1 MTEQANYLSVR
12 KDMNNYGPWFILV
25 HGVFWFVVFWG
36 LSFYY
41 KLNSMRFFARLVA
54 ICNLCFIVTVVMRY
68 IENDTANKTGA
79 ELTKLPFI
87 QNTLVVLGY
96 SAIIMNFIFLL
107 VFFYLL
113 LTKRLVR
120 VPRFLLIFN
129 LVVLAWQ
136 IIFHFDLF

>member
-1 MTEQANYLSVR
+1 MHFYS
-12 KDMNNYGPWFILV
+12 PWFILV
-25 HGVFWFVVFWG
+25 HGVFWFVVFLG
-36 LSFYY
+36 LSFYN

-68 IENDTANKTGA
+68 VENDTANKTGA
-79 ELTKLPFI
+79 ELTRLPFI

-96 SAIIMNFIFLL
+96 SAIIMNFIFVL

-113 LTKRLVR
+113 LTKRLAR

-136 IIFHFDLF
+136 VIFHFDLF